1 MVLLTTELGHNRIL
15 TTDSQCLASYTDSHL
30 QQNFIIIIFLND
42 MSSPHIDVQK
52 KKINEVVGFPYG
64 TMLILISLV
73 DEVSVWDFHTNT
85 HTHTLEQTKPIKMFL
100 ETAIG
105 TITLVSNHD
114 MI

>member
-1 MVLLTTELGHNRIL
+1 
-15 TTDSQCLASYTDSHL
+15 
-30 QQNFIIIIFLND
+30 

-85 HTHTLEQTKPIKMFL
+85 HTHTHTHTRANKTNQDVF
-100 ETAIG
+100 G
-105 TITLVSNHD
+105 NSHRHNHSSK
-114 MI
+114 

>member
-1 MVLLTTELGHNRIL
+1 
-15 TTDSQCLASYTDSHL
+15 
-30 QQNFIIIIFLND
+30 

-85 HTHTLEQTKPIKMFL
+85 HTHTHSSKQNQSRCFWKQPYAQSL
-100 ETAIG
+100 
-105 TITLVSNHD
+105 
-114 MI
+114 

>member
-1 MVLLTTELGHNRIL
+1 
-15 TTDSQCLASYTDSHL
+15 
-30 QQNFIIIIFLND
+30 

-85 HTHTLEQTKPIKMFL
+85 HTHTHTRANKTNQDVF
-100 ETAIG
+100 G
-105 TITLVSNHD
+105 NSHRHNHSSK
-114 MI
+114 